1 MQKKVIEAFAK
12 DYANISKRVLNAK
25 TSLEISKIH
34 HDLNEIGA
42 NYRQYFCNKGHYK
55 AVKRAYVR
63 QAVFFYEKHPK
74 LCCHIGIDLAL
85 DILRK
90 VIQGWIPIQR
100 GRFSRRKKELSY
112 ELWYFLYEKVKNAGY
127 DLGYPQKDLRG
138 KNLYIRYKQNKEK
151 NKEKFK
157 P

>member
-25 TSLEISKIH
+25 TSLEISEIH

-63 QAVFFYEKHPK
+63 QAVFFYENNPK

-100 GRFSRRKKELSY
+100 GRFSRRKKEN
-112 ELWYFLYEKVKNAGY
+112 VKNFVNTVRNI
-127 DLGYPQKDLRG
+127 KDIIAYLIMG
-138 KNLYIRYKQNKEK
+138 K
-151 NKEKFK
+151 
-157 P
+157 